1 MSSHAV
7 QEHLKPAAAATERTY
22 KRKQF
27 PATSQAPLA
36 PPKTPLEAGPP
47 TAVMQASRGP
57 KKAKERLRLKRNRKS
72 VETTLGRASRLVKA
86 RTKRARK

>member
-7 QEHLKPAAAATERTY
+7 QEHLKPAEEVVERTY
-22 KRKQF
+22 KRKQL
-27 PATSQAPLA
+27 PSTTQTPIA
-36 PPKTPLEAGPP
+36 PPKTSLEAGPP